1 MTLECL
7 KGITDTFLKDK
18 NMYSVWIVA
27 NVADTVQDEESFIK
41 HSDFSEFFTK
51 AEFHKPL
58 AILEFS
64 TQNWNLY
71 VMSLV

>member
-27 NVADTVQDEESFIK
+27 NVADTVQDE
-41 HSDFSEFFTK
+41 
-51 AEFHKPL
+51 
-58 AILEFS
+58 
-64 TQNWNLY
+64 
-71 VMSLV
+71 

>member
-41 HSDFSEFFTK
+41 HSDFSEFFTTWYFLIK
-51 AEFHKPL
+51 ENNKPC
-58 AILEFS
+58 
-64 TQNWNLY
+64 
-71 VMSLV
+71 